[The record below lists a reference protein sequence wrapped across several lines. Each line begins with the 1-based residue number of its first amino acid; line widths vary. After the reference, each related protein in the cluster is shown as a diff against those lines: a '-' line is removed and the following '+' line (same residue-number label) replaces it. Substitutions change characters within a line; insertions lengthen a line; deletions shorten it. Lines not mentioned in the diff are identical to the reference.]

1 MIRFDD
7 TLYDKYVLGIWEKE
21 EEKEMNKVL
30 TLWYE
35 RKRKDIENKYDD
47 LREKFNEQYGSVSSF
62 NELID
67 KFNKDLED
75 IYNFDK
81 ATEQFV
87 LINNAPCNVIKYKV
101 DVDKIDKE
109 FNEIYCERI
118 KKAYKEIDDI
128 REEVEAQLSL
138 SDDLEY
144 QQEVLIRY
152 GIIDKKT
159 KKISE

>member
-1 MIRFDD
+1 MSRFDD

-47 LREKFNEQYGSVSSF
+47 LREKFNEQYGSISSF

-109 FNEIYCERI
+109 FNEIYCEQI
-118 KKAYKEIDDI
+118 KNAYKEIDDI

>member
-109 FNEIYCERI
+109 FNEIHCEQI

>member
-1 MIRFDD
+1 MSRFDD
-7 TLYDKYVLGIWEKE
+7 TLYYKYVLGIWEKE

-47 LREKFNEQYGSVSSF
+47 LREKFNEQYGSISSF

-109 FNEIYCERI
+109 FNEIYCEQI

-144 QQEVLIRY
+144 QQEVRIRY